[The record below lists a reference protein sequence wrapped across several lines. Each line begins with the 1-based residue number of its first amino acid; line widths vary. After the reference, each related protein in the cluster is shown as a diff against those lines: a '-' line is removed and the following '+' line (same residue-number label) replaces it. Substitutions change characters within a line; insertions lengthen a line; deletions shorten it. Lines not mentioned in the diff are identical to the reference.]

1 MLGAGAGVTWKDIWL
16 TRSEQLL
23 FMDFIKSCDFI
34 GKHGV
39 SFFCGL
45 LTFDD
50 HQFKIKAHDPPSL
63 IWDLLEKENKSRN
76 EKQGPHEQ
84 KHCSKKGCIGVP
96 CDVTWGKKVKGDANE
111 STVRQFRL
119 ICQIQN
125 PITIRL
131 H

>member
-1 MLGAGAGVTWKDIWL
+1 MLKHKTSHHQCQEVNTEGQGSLGRRFWL
-16 TRSEQLL
+16 TWSEQLF

-34 GKHGV
+34 RKSGV

-84 KHCSKKGCIGVP
+84 MHCSGEGLRRCVM
-96 CDVTWGKKVKGDANE
+96 
-111 STVRQFRL
+111 
-119 ICQIQN
+119 
-125 PITIRL
+125 
-131 H
+131 